1 MLVTEGVERMRIKKP
16 FLLILYQLPG
26 LPLAEG
32 YTRLMKHFGFT
43 NLTALKAMSLMWMR
57 EPSWVLGI
65 LAFLGVSAWETLLVY
80 YSTRFWGT
88 DYLPLKGMLILM
100 TCQAL
105 IFSIYGILGGQGE
118 LVQGVS
124 GNYVHASAAAFG
136 GIIIGYLLKKFIL
149 KAQQ

>member
-43 NLTALKAMSLMWMR
+43 NLTALEAMSLMWMR
-57 EPSWVLGI
+57 EPSWILGI

-80 YSTRFWGT
+80 YSTRFWGLII
-88 DYLPLKGMLILM
+88 YPLKE
-100 TCQAL
+100 C
-105 IFSIYGILGGQGE
+105 
-118 LVQGVS
+118 
-124 GNYVHASAAAFG
+124 
-136 GIIIGYLLKKFIL
+136 
-149 KAQQ
+149 